1 MRETILEVNQSEF
14 LSNVKKIKDYSGNKI
29 VMPVVK
35 ANAYGTYLNYRLDLM
50 NQFEIVCVATVDEAI
65 YMRRMGFTKDIL
77 ILNQPSKNEISEIRN
92 YNLVV
97 GTCNKDFLN
106 EVINFGKKI
115 RIHLELETGMNRTGI
130 RENEI
135 ESFLDMIDN
144 SSNIVVE
151 GIYTHYSSADI
162 DRDYTSR
169 QLEIFKR
176 GVKKINDRIGAVKY
190 IHTSASTGILH
201 MKDDITNAVRPGLLL
216 YGYCPNL
223 NEKEIIDVKPICRL
237 KAKISH
243 IFEIEEG
250 EYVGYSK
257 NYKAERKTK
266 VAVVSIGYAD
276 GLRRSLSNK
285 GAVIINGQKSNI
297 IGNVC
302 MDSIMVDITD
312 AAIKTQITEGD
323 EAYIWDN
330 EKILLEDI
338 AMECGTINYEILS
351 TISSRVLRKYII

>member
-1 MRETILEVNQSEF
+1 MRETILEVNQTEF
-14 LSNVKKIKDYSGNKI
+14 MNNVKKIKDYSGNKI
-29 VMPVVK
+29 IMPVVK

-77 ILNQPSKNEISEIRN
+77 ILNQPAKNEIPEIRN

-97 GTCNKDFLN
+97 GICNKDFLN
-106 EVINFGKKI
+106 EAINFGKKI

-130 RENEI
+130 KENDI
-135 ESFLDMIDN
+135 DSFLDMIN
-144 SSNIVVE
+144 SSNIAVE

-162 DRDYTSR
+162 DGDYTSR

-176 GVKKINDRIGAVKY
+176 GVKKINDRIGMVKY
-190 IHTSASTGILH
+190 IHTSASAGILH
-201 MKDDITNAVRPGLLL
+201 MKDDITNAIRPGLLL
-216 YGYCPNL
+216 YGYYPNP
-223 NEKEIIDVKPICRL
+223 NENELIDVKPICRL
-237 KAKISH
+237 KARISH

-250 EYVGYSK
+250 EYVGYGK
-257 NYKAERKTK
+257 NYKAERKTN
-266 VAVVSIGYAD
+266 VAIVSIGYAD

-285 GAVIINGQKSNI
+285 GTVIINGQKAQI

-312 AAIKTQITEGD
+312 AIKYTQIFEGD

-330 EKILLEDI
+330 ENVLLEDI
-338 AMECGTINYEILS
+338 AVECGTINYEILS
-351 TISSRVLRKYII
+351 TISSRVLRKYIV